1 MPAIGSHST
10 ATTDRPWDGPGARA
24 RMRNNETASYY
35 RYFFAWMEAGADNK
49 SGFKFP
55 HHNPGPGGDTGTPA
69 NTRACSAIIA
79 ILNGGRGRAN
89 IPSGDRSGVHRH
101 AGRHLRDAG
110 KEVPPLLSSDDYEHA
125 CNLNDGEWIDFIE
138 ATFPGFGRWAEQT
151 INDRFAN
158 VVFAA

>member
-1 MPAIGSHST
+1 
-10 ATTDRPWDGPGARA
+10 
-24 RMRNNETASYY
+24 
-35 RYFFAWMEAGADNK
+35 MEAGADNK